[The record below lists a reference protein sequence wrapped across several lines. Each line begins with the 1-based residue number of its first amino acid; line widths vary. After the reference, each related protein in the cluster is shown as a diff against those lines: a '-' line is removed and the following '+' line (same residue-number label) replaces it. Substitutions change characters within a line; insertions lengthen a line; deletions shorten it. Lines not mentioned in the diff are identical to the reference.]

1 MPNSVQQSKK
11 PKADTAKDSKQKT
24 KENQN
29 TIPKAYKLL
38 GDGVSILIREWRT
51 IAVVLVVYFV
61 LTVIFSSGLG
71 SSSTISQL
79 KTNIANSSNGG
90 STSVKT
96 GLSVFSSLV
105 GATLVSSSTNSGGQ
119 TVLFLIFSLVIIWLL
134 RQFFMDKHPKARD
147 AFYKSLYPL
156 IPFFL
161 IFLLL
166 FLELVPASIAAYIYA
181 LVHNSGLDSNLFEKI
196 LWAIGCLGL
205 VFLSLYLVVSSIFAL
220 YIVTLPDMTP
230 MKALRSSWGLV
241 KKRRWTFYRKV
252 LFLPIVLVLIMGIL
266 TVLFIIVAPAVAGW
280 VFLLL
285 TIASVAVSHSYMYT
299 LYRESL

>member
-1 MPNSVQQSKK
+1 MPKSEQQSEKNK
-11 PKADTAKDSKQKT
+11 PDSADNSKQKD
-24 KENQN
+24 KENQS
-29 TIPKAYKLL
+29 IPKAYKLL
-38 GDGVSILIREWRT
+38 GGGVSVLTREWRT
-51 IAVVLVVYFV
+51 IALVLAVYFI
-61 LTVIFSSGLG
+61 LTVVFSSGLG

-79 KTNIANSSNGG
+79 KTNLTNSSNGG
-90 STSVKT
+90 SSTVKT

-105 GATLVSSSTNSGGQ
+105 GATLVSSPSNSDGQ
-119 TVLFLIFSLVIIWLL
+119 VLLFLIFSLIIIWLL
-134 RQFFMDKHPKARD
+134 RQYFVGKHPKARD

-166 FLELVPASIAAYIYA
+166 FLELVPASIGAYIYS
-181 LVHNSGLDSNLFEKI
+181 LVNNSGLDANLFEKI
-196 LWAIGCLGL
+196 LWAIGCIGL
-205 VFLSLYLVVSSIFAL
+205 AFLSLYLVVSSIFAL

-230 MKALRSSWGLV
+230 IKALRSSWGLV

-252 LFLPIVLVLIMGIL
+252 LFLPIVMVLITGIL
-266 TVLFIIVAPAVAGW
+266 TVLFIIIAPVVAGW

-285 TIASVAVSHSYMYT
+285 AIASVAVSHSYMYT